1 MKDILGNRKRNY
13 RKKIKVTDQEKFCP
27 PMRAQYI
34 KELISDTLKSKI
46 LIITCSVTKSEVNRL
61 IRGVKGQKIRHIC

>member
-1 MKDILGNRKRNY
+1 MGIEKGIIG
-13 RKKIKVTDQEKFCP
+13 KKIKVTDQEKFCP

-46 LIITCSVTKSEVNRL
+46 LIIMCSVTKSEVNRL